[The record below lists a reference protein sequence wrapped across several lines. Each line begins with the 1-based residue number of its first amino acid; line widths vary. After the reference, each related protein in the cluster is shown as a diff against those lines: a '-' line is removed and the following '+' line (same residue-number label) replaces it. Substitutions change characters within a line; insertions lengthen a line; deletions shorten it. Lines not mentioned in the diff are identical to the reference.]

1 MYNLKHDCTTPFLI
15 SKSKSGNP
23 SVIMAN
29 RSSSGDKKI
38 QRFVSDQLK
47 LLETERLAVTMQERL
62 ESKELGEEVD
72 VEVVDV
78 KKTSYGGLI
87 LKLKQRG
94 HCKSAPNFKVGEN
107 VGLDDPQ
114 EDSEPF
120 PGIIK
125 ESVKK

>member
-1 MYNLKHDCTTPFLI
+1 
-15 SKSKSGNP
+15 
-23 SVIMAN
+23 MAH
-29 RSSSGDKKI
+29 RSRSGDKKI
-38 QRFVSDQLK
+38 QEFKSDQLK

-87 LKLKQRG
+87 LKLKQREN
-94 HCKSAPNFKVGEN
+94 CKKAPNFKVGEN
-107 VGLDDPQ
+107 VGLDDPW

-125 ESVKK
+125 ESVEK

>member
-1 MYNLKHDCTTPFLI
+1 
-15 SKSKSGNP
+15 
-23 SVIMAN
+23 MAH
-29 RSSSGDKKI
+29 RSRSGDKKI
-38 QRFVSDQLK
+38 QEFKSDQLK

-87 LKLKQRG
+87 LKLKQRQN
-94 HCKSAPNFKVGEN
+94 CKKAPNFKVGEN
-107 VGLDDPQ
+107 VGLDDPK

-125 ESVKK
+125 ESV